1 MIGML
6 INDMEQSE
14 IEYLIKREL
23 EELIFD
29 MEDHRLDQLVRK
41 AMADRYKVLFQLF
54 KRVANEHEI
63 MKYVPQNIKWND

>member
-6 INDMEQSE
+6 INDMEQNE

-29 MEDHRLDQLVRK
+29 MEDHRMDQLVRK

-54 KRVANEHEI
+54 KRVANEQEVL
-63 MKYVPQNIKWND
+63 KYVPQNLKWND

>member
-29 MEDHRLDQLVRK
+29 MGDHRLDQLVRK
-41 AMADRYKVLFQLF
+41 AMSDRYKVLFQLF

-63 MKYVPQNIKWND
+63 IKYVPQNIKWND